1 MQLAQRRLFTET
13 DETEGELNLQS
24 SECRTEVQR
33 ERNGLLAYDIVE
45 DLQGM
50 GAEPSTQVENE
61 ADFTVYRVCQKSG
74 PTDSSP
80 YFCQILTD
88 LNNFFYWKTLW
99 YKFAVK
105 WILKNPAAPC
115 VCCYTTW

>member
-1 MQLAQRRLFTET
+1 M
-13 DETEGELNLQS
+13 
-24 SECRTEVQR
+24 QR

-61 ADFTVYRVCQKSG
+61 ADYTVFRVCQKSG

-88 LNNFFYWKTLW
+88 LNNFLLEDSL
-99 YKFAVK
+99 V
-105 WILKNPAAPC
+105 
-115 VCCYTTW
+115 